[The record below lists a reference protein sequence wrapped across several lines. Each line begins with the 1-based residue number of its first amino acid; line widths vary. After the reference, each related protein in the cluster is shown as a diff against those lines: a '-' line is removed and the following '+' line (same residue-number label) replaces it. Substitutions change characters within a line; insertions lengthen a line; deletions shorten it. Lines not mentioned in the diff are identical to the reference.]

1 MENYSAPTGR
11 LWFMYSNLEL
21 FRVQKACLY
30 TAAEGQIANRT
41 GTFTLALLGSK
52 LTSLWAAGAN
62 SPQSLLKQRDRNS
75 GETEK
80 KTLKNSLT
88 PDFSLACEA
97 CDNKPQWKRCAACCE
112 FAVEPTYSQTPAWWC
127 TPAWQPSPLS
137 IADSNPLPGA
147 SCSSAITT
155 MVGDFSWQ
163 TAETKPPL
171 CNVLSYRDKFP
182 PHFSSTKADH
192 LIHLTG
198 LAQNCASLSWPTSA

>member
-1 MENYSAPTGR
+1 MYHPISSKMENYSAPTGR

-97 CDNKPQWKRCAACCE
+97 CDNKPQWKRCAACCKWVCGW
-112 FAVEPTYSQTPAWWC
+112 AHV
-127 TPAWQPSPLS
+127 QP
-137 IADSNPLPGA
+137 D
-147 SCSSAITT
+147 
-155 MVGDFSWQ
+155 
-163 TAETKPPL
+163 
-171 CNVLSYRDKFP
+171 
-182 PHFSSTKADH
+182 
-192 LIHLTG
+192 TG
-198 LAQNCASLSWPTSA
+198 LMVHTSLTAIPPEHRRQ